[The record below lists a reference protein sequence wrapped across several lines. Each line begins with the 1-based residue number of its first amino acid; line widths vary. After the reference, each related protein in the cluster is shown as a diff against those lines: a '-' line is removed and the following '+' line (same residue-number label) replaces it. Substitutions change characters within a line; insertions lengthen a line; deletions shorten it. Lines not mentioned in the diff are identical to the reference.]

1 MKKKK
6 NIIFLVLIILALVG
20 IGIGGFFL
28 IKGQMSEKVYKE
40 KMEEGRKYLSRMK
53 YEEAVAAFEFA
64 LEEKPDEEDPYIS
77 IYRTR
82 IAQGE
87 LRLAQRILRQ
97 GYQATGSDRIS
108 GLLETCEA
116 KIGESKGIS
125 KETGEIIQN
134 VEELSQN
141 VTINTAMLQKLEK
154 YTYASY
160 TKEFGKYISNEMSGE
175 SLEMVHSGIEAVFT
189 YQNKGNQKEAI
200 NTARKLP
207 NENAKPMSVRL
218 ANIGMLFK
226 NFNGGLS
233 FDRLSSIAGTVVE
246 CEYNEEIESYVDTF
260 VYRDCK
266 IEIACKENGDI
277 VKPSAWNRITPP
289 EGNEEDEKVIVEGVI
304 INAVDGQ
311 GLDGVHLIFKEGES
325 GRITEEVDTDSN
337 GNYEAKLPEGT
348 YEVEVIKDGF
358 ITDVFEVEVEAGQP
372 VSGEQFPLSPE
383 LGAGEIRIVLTWNAY
398 PTDLD
403 AYIRGKTSTGNSVF
417 ISYRHK
423 VEKIDGEIAAELDV
437 DERAGFGPETITIYA
452 DGDYEFSVVD
462 FTNTGDIGSSG
473 AQVKVYMEGS
483 STPEIFN
490 IPNEEGVLWEVFRIE
505 DGRIIPV
512 NEIPSSPNLSYATK

>member
-1 MKKKK
+1 MKKK
-6 NIIFLVLIILALVG
+6 NLVILALSLLVLVG
-20 IGIGGFFL
+20 TGIGGFFL

-40 KMEEGRKYLSRMK
+40 KMAEGRKYLSQMK

-64 LEEKPDEEDPYIS
+64 LEEKPEEETPYIS

-82 IAQGE
+82 VAQGE

-97 GYQATGSDRIS
+97 GYQATGSERIS

-125 KETGEIIQN
+125 KETGEN
-134 VEELSQN
+134 AENLEELSQN

-175 SLEMVHSGIEAVFT
+175 KLEIVHSGIEAVFI
-189 YQNKGNQKEAI
+189 YQNRENQKEAV

-207 NENAKPMSVRL
+207 NKNAKPVSVRL
-218 ANIGMLFK
+218 ANVGMLFK
-226 NFNGGLS
+226 NFSGGLS
-233 FDRLSSIAGTVVE
+233 FERLSSIAGTVVE
-246 CEYNEEIESYVDTF
+246 CEYNEEIESYVDIFT
-260 VYRDCK
+260 YRDCK

-289 EGNEEDEKVIVEGVI
+289 EGNEEDEKVIVDGVN
-304 INAVDGQ
+304 INAIDGQ
-311 GLDGVHLIFKEGES
+311 GLEEVHLIFKDS
-325 GRITEEVDTDSN
+325 GNGQVIEEVDTDSH

-348 YEVEVIKDGF
+348 YEVEVMKDGF
-358 ITDVFEVEVEAGQP
+358 ITDVFEVEVEEGQP

-403 AYIRGKTSTGNSVF
+403 AYIKGRTSSGESVF

-473 AQVKVYMEGS
+473 AQVKVYMGGS

-490 IPNEEGVLWEVFRIE
+490 IPREEGVLWEVFRIE
-505 DGRIIPV
+505 DGRIILV
-512 NEIPSSPNLSYATK
+512 NEIPSSPNLNYATK

>member
-1 MKKKK
+1 MKKK
-6 NIIFLVLIILALVG
+6 NTVILVLIILVLIG
-20 IGIGGFFL
+20 TGIGGFFL
-28 IKGQMSEKVYKE
+28 IQGQMSEKVYKE
-40 KMEEGRKYLSRMK
+40 KMAEGRKYLSRMK

-64 LEEKPDEEDPYIS
+64 LEEKPEEEEPYIS
-77 IYRTR
+77 IYRTKV
-82 IAQGE
+82 AQGE

-97 GYQATGSDRIS
+97 GYRVTGSERIS

-125 KETGEIIQN
+125 EETGEITEN

-160 TKEFGKYISNEMSGE
+160 SREFGKHISNEMSGE

-189 YQNKGNQKEAI
+189 YQNKGNQKEAV

-207 NENAKPMSVRL
+207 NENAKPVFVRL

-226 NFNGGLS
+226 NFSGGLS
-233 FDRLSSIAGTVVE
+233 FDRLSAIAGTVVE
-246 CEYNEEIESYVDTF
+246 CEYSEEADSYVDIF
-260 VYRDCK
+260 MYRNCK
-266 IEIACKENGDI
+266 IEIACRENGDI

-289 EGNEEDEKVIVEGVI
+289 EGNEEDEKVVVDGVI

-311 GLDGVHLIFKEGES
+311 GLDDVHLIFRDS
-325 GRITEEVDTDSN
+325 GNGQITEEVDTDSD
-337 GNYEAKLPEGT
+337 GNYEVKLPEGT

-358 ITDVFEVEVEAGQP
+358 ITDVFEVEVEPGQP

-403 AYIRGKTSTGNSVF
+403 AYIRGKTSSGESVF

-423 VEKIDGEIAAELDV
+423 VEKINGEIAAELDV

-483 STPEIFN
+483 STPEVFN
-490 IPNEEGVLWEVFRIE
+490 IPQEPGVLWEVFRIE
-505 DGRIIPV
+505 DGRIISV
-512 NEIPSSPNLSYATK
+512 NDIPSSPNLSYTTK

>member
-1 MKKKK
+1 MKKK
-6 NIIFLVLIILALVG
+6 NTVILVLIILVLIG
-20 IGIGGFFL
+20 TGIGGFFL
-28 IKGQMSEKVYKE
+28 IQGQMSEKVYKE
-40 KMEEGRKYLSRMK
+40 KMAEGRKYLSRMK

-64 LEEKPDEEDPYIS
+64 LEEKPEEEEPYIS

-82 IAQGE
+82 VAQGE

-97 GYQATGSDRIS
+97 GYRVTGSERIS

-125 KETGEIIQN
+125 EETGEITEN

-160 TKEFGKYISNEMSGE
+160 SREFGKHISNEMSGE

-189 YQNKGNQKEAI
+189 YQNKGNQKEAV

-207 NENAKPMSVRL
+207 NENAKPVFVRL

-226 NFNGGLS
+226 NFSGGLS
-233 FDRLSSIAGTVVE
+233 FDRLSAIAGTVVE
-246 CEYNEEIESYVDTF
+246 CEYSEEADSYVDIF
-260 VYRDCK
+260 MYRNCK
-266 IEIACKENGDI
+266 IEIACRENGDI

-289 EGNEEDEKVIVEGVI
+289 EGNEEDENVVVDGVI

-311 GLDGVHLIFKEGES
+311 GLDDVHLIFRDS
-325 GRITEEVDTDSN
+325 GNGQITEEVDTDSD
-337 GNYEAKLPEGT
+337 GNYEVKLPEGT

-358 ITDVFEVEVEAGQP
+358 ITDVFEVEVEPGQP

-403 AYIRGKTSTGNSVF
+403 AYIRGKTSSGESVF

-423 VEKIDGEIAAELDV
+423 VEKINGEIAAELDV

-483 STPEIFN
+483 STPEVFN
-490 IPNEEGVLWEVFRIE
+490 IPQEPGVLWEVFRIE
-505 DGRIIPV
+505 DGRIISV
-512 NEIPSSPNLSYATK
+512 NDIPSSPNLSYTTK

>member
-1 MKKKK
+1 MKKK
-6 NIIFLVLIILALVG
+6 NTVIVVLIILVLIG
-20 IGIGGFFL
+20 TGIGGFFL
-28 IKGQMSEKVYKE
+28 IQGQMSEKVYKE
-40 KMEEGRKYLSRMK
+40 KMAEGRKYLSRMK

-64 LEEKPDEEDPYIS
+64 LEEKPEEEEPYIS

-82 IAQGE
+82 VAQGE

-97 GYQATGSDRIS
+97 GYRVTGSERIS

-125 KETGEIIQN
+125 EETGEITEN

-160 TKEFGKYISNEMSGE
+160 SREFGKHISNEMSGE

-189 YQNKGNQKEAI
+189 YQNKGNQKEAV

-207 NENAKPMSVRL
+207 NENAKPVFVRL

-226 NFNGGLS
+226 NFSGGLS
-233 FDRLSSIAGTVVE
+233 FDRLSAIAGTVVE
-246 CEYNEEIESYVDTF
+246 CEYSEEADSYVDIF
-260 VYRDCK
+260 MYRNCK
-266 IEIACKENGDI
+266 IEIACRENGDI

-289 EGNEEDEKVIVEGVI
+289 EGNEEDEKVVVDGVI

-311 GLDGVHLIFKEGES
+311 GLDDVHLIFRDS
-325 GRITEEVDTDSN
+325 GNGQITEEVDTDSD
-337 GNYEAKLPEGT
+337 GNYEVKLPEGT

-358 ITDVFEVEVEAGQP
+358 ITDVFEVEVEPGQP

-403 AYIRGKTSTGNSVF
+403 AYIRGKTSSGESVF

-423 VEKIDGEIAAELDV
+423 VEKINGEIAAELDV

-473 AQVKVYMEGS
+473 AQVKVFMEGS
-483 STPEIFN
+483 STPEVFN
-490 IPNEEGVLWEVFRIE
+490 IPQEPGVLWEVFRIE
-505 DGRIIPV
+505 DGRIISV
-512 NEIPSSPNLSYATK
+512 NDIPSSPNLSYTTK